1 MNVHMGQAHRRKGKP
16 KTFAGVVTYGKK
28 QVFACKHPHQS
39 REAAAHCATEKAG
52 NLDREASGRELP
64 DTHYEHSKEDKSVP
78 EVYHT
83 PHGIGY

>member
-1 MNVHMGQAHRRKGKP
+1 MGQAHRRKGKP

-39 REAAAHCATEKAG
+39 REAAANCATDKATD
-52 NLDREASGRELP
+52 LDREASGRTIP
-64 DTHYEHSKEDKSVP
+64 DPHHEQREERQPVP